1 MMIDRAIDVVTRTGG
16 KSMRGALLRIA
27 AVLLLALVFPGA
39 GRADES
45 DWPQTLVIGTASP
58 GGTYYAYGEGLAHLL
73 SRKLGRS
80 VITRP
85 TEGPTE
91 NLKLLETNEI
101 QLAFVTLGI
110 AQQGWNGTGDW
121 TNGQQLRAARAL
133 FPMYDTPFH
142 FIVMSDSEVRSIADL
157 SGKRVGI
164 GPQGGTGGIYSPLVF
179 KALKMEASFASGSWT
194 DLAAQFSARQLEAL
208 IVLGGVP
215 VPEVAELEKKGNVRY
230 LTLTPNQVVALRLAL
245 PELSS
250 SLIAAGTYPSLRRH
264 YRTLG
269 MYNFAVAR
277 ANLPNDLAY
286 AILEAVFNHHEEM
299 MEIHPAAAETVPSN
313 FTRNTIL
320 PFHDG
325 AARWYN
331 NKAIVG
337 VSLAD

>member
-1 MMIDRAIDVVTRTGG
+1 MTGTTR
-16 KSMRGALLRIA
+16 RVAVALL
-27 AVLLLALVFPGA
+27 VTLACAGA
-39 GRADES
+39 SRADES
-45 DWPQTLVIGTASP
+45 DWPQTLVIGTASA
-58 GGTYYAYGEGLAHLL
+58 GGTYYAYGEGLARLL
-73 SRKLGRS
+73 SRKLGMS
-80 VITRP
+80 VVTRP

-91 NLKLLETNEI
+91 NLKLLEADEI
-101 QLAFVTLGI
+101 HLAFATLGI
-110 AQQGWNGTGDW
+110 AQQGWNGTGEW

-142 FIVMSDSEVRSIADL
+142 FIVMSDSEIRSIADL
-157 SGKRVGI
+157 LGKRVGI
-164 GPQGGTGGIYSPLVF
+164 GPQGGTGGIYTPLVL
-179 KALKMEASFASGSWT
+179 KALKTEASFASGSWT

-215 VPEVAELEKKGNVRY
+215 VPEVTELEKRGNIRY

-245 PELSS
+245 PELAS

-264 YRTLG
+264 YRTVG

-286 AILEAVFNHHEEM
+286 AILEAVFNHREEM

-325 AARWYN
+325 AVRWYN
-331 NKAIVG
+331 NKATVG